1 MNKIIACVLLG
12 LATFG
17 AHAQQDFSKVEIKSE
32 PVAGSVHMLTGAGGN
47 LALSTGDDAAFLVDD
62 QFAPLSARI
71 KAAVA
76 SISRR
81 PVRFVLNTHW
91 HGDHTGGNEHFGRA
105 GSVIVAHENVR
116 RRMSSEQFTSF
127 ASQPIPASP
136 KAALPVV
143 TFTSDVTFHL
153 NGDEIHAFHVPR
165 AHTDGDTI
173 VHFRRANVVHLGD
186 VFFNRMY
193 PFIDAGSGGSWA
205 GTLAAVDKVLAMV
218 GDDTRLIPGHGPLAT
233 RADLVAYRQ
242 MLQTVGERLQALA
255 RDGKSLQDAIAAR
268 PTADYDEAWGKG
280 FFKPEQFVGMLWP
293 QFTRAAD
300 NAATPASAAAASA
313 APASAAR

>member
-1 MNKIIACVLLG
+1 MQKALLALALCAG
-12 LATFG
+12 LATS

-47 LALSTGDDAAFLVDD
+47 LALSIGDDAAFLVDD

-76 SISRR
+76 NISRK

-116 RRMSSEQFTSF
+116 RRMSSEQFSSF
-127 ASQPIPASP
+127 ATQPIPASP

-143 TFTSDVTFHL
+143 TFASDVTFHM

-173 VHFRRANVVHLGD
+173 VHFRRANVMHLGD

-205 GTLAAVDKVLAMV
+205 GTLAAVDKVLASM
-218 GDDTRLIPGHGPLAT
+218 GDDNRLIPGHGPLASK
-233 RADLVAYRQ
+233 ADLVAYRH

-268 PTADYDEAWGKG
+268 PTAEFDEVWGKG
-280 FFKPEQFVGMLWP
+280 FFKPDQFVGMLWP
-293 QFTRAAD
+293 QFPRAAG
-300 NAATPASAAAASA
+300 SAAAASA
-313 APASAAR
+313 PSSAPASAPR